1 MRTLEITAPATEYVA
16 DDDITAALELLYIT
30 QKGLSAHLID
40 VATQEGIV
48 KLTGITDNLLAR
60 ERAEDIALALRGVRG
75 VVNEILIST
84 PDVPDAELKA
94 SVVNAL
100 LDPVTRDYSITV
112 GAADGV
118 IILTG
123 TVRTWAEKKLV
134 LRVVRGVR
142 GVRRLDAGDLF
153 ISWDETQDSDQEI
166 STHIRELLDWDI
178 RVNAALVKV
187 RTQNRTVYLSG
198 TVGTAAERVHVEVM
212 AYQAGA
218 KHVDSS
224 KLDVRY
230 WAANHDLRGS
240 KYAPRTDEAIA
251 DAVRAAFR
259 FDPRVLAYQPLIM
272 VHNGIVTL
280 SGTVSN
286 LRAKLEAER
295 DARHIVG
302 VWDVLNLLKVRAPF
316 FIPDLQIERAILEAL
331 ARDPYVGLSGFSAY
345 VRNGKASLYGQ
356 VSSHFEQ
363 EQAGNV
369 AAGVNGVAEVANWV
383 TVPDSPPFDTD
394 HTDYTYSGNIPL
406 SRPNSDFALA
416 ERVRSRLFWSATLH
430 NQDIKVR
437 VENGQAILTGRVDTW
452 LDRAQAENAA
462 YYAGAR
468 AVKDNLEVD
477 LDDGGLYE

>member
-1 MRTLEITAPATEYVA
+1 MQTLETTAPATDYVA
-16 DDDITAALELLYIT
+16 DGDMTAALELLYIT
-30 QKGLSAHLID
+30 QKGVSAHLID

-48 KLTGITDNLLAR
+48 KLTGIADNLLAR

-84 PDVPDAELKA
+84 PDVPDAELQA
-94 SVVNAL
+94 SVANAL
-100 LDPVTRDYSITV
+100 LDPAAHDFHITV

-123 TVRTWAEKKLV
+123 TVRTWAEKELV

-142 GVRRLDAGDLF
+142 GVRRLEADDLT

-166 STHIRELLDWDI
+166 SSHLRELLDWDI

-187 RTQNRTVYLSG
+187 RTQDRMVYLSG
-198 TVGTAAERVHVEVM
+198 TVGTAAERTQVETM

-218 KHVDSS
+218 KHVDTHQ
-224 KLDVRY
+224 LEVRY
-230 WAANHDLRGS
+230 WAANADLRGN
-240 KYAPRTDEAIA
+240 KLAPRTDDAIA

-259 FDPRVLAYQPLIM
+259 FDPRVLAYQPLIG

-286 LRAKLEAER
+286 LRAKQAAED

-302 VWDVLNLLKVRAPF
+302 VWEVLNLLRVRTPF
-316 FIPDLQIERAILEAL
+316 FIPDAQIEQAIREAL
-331 ARDPYVGLSGFSAY
+331 ARDPYVGLSEFSAY

-363 EQAGNV
+363 AQAGSV
-369 AAGVNGVAEVANWV
+369 AAGVNGVAEVANWI
-383 TVPDSPPFDTD
+383 TVPDVPPFDTY
-394 HTDYTYSGNIPL
+394 HLYAGNTPVA
-406 SRPNSDFALA
+406 RPNADFALA

-430 NQDIKVR
+430 SQDIKVR
-437 VENGQAILTGRVDTW
+437 VEKGRATLTGRVDTW
-452 LDRAQAENAA
+452 LDRAQAEDAA

-468 AVKDNLEVD
+468 TLNNNLEVK
-477 LDDGGLYE
+477 LDYGGLYE